1 MRCPISAD
9 QFKMALGPLIEG
21 LIAPCLFDGLSLAH
35 SSEWC
40 ITRTALFQIVTVP
53 EPSDEEL
60 MLGYRDGDGEAFA
73 VLYRRHRGPLYRYL
87 LQGCANPATAEEL
100 FQDVWTNLIRVRG
113 TYRVEA
119 SFKTWLY
126 RLAHNRLVDHY
137 RRNRMK
143 WESDEDLEA
152 VLDPAPSQDQVA
164 SDADCVQRLRMALGR
179 LPAAQREAFVL
190 REEAG
195 MSLEAIGDSAGVGR
209 ETIKSRLRYALKT
222 LRAALEDCL

>member
-1 MRCPISAD
+1 MGSYRA
-9 QFKMALGPLIEG
+9 
-21 LIAPCLFDGLSLAH
+21 
-35 SSEWC
+35 
-40 ITRTALFQIVTVP
+40 TVP
-53 EPSDEEL
+53 EPSDEHL
-60 MLGYRDGDGEAFA
+60 MLSYRDGDAEAFA
-73 VLYRRHRGPLYRYL
+73 TLYQRHRGPLYRYL
-87 LQGCANPATAEEL
+87 LHGCGNPAIAEEL

-113 TYRVEA
+113 SYRVEA

-137 RRNRMK
+137 RRGQMP
-143 WESDEDLEA
+143 WVDDEELE
-152 VLDPAPSQDQVA
+152 VVPDPAPGQEQIVN
-164 SDADCVQRLRMALGR
+164 DADCVELLQLALSR

-195 MSLEAIGDSAGVGR
+195 MSLEAIGVCAGVGR

>member
-1 MRCPISAD
+1 
-9 QFKMALGPLIEG
+9 
-21 LIAPCLFDGLSLAH
+21 
-35 SSEWC
+35 
-40 ITRTALFQIVTVP
+40 VP
-53 EPSDEEL
+53 EPSDEHL
-60 MLGYRDGDGEAFA
+60 MLGYRDGDAEAFA
-73 VLYRRHRGPLYRYL
+73 TLYGRHRGPLYRYL
-87 LQGCANPATAEEL
+87 LHGCGNSSIAEEL

-137 RRNRMK
+137 RKSHSQSQRQ
-143 WESDEDLEA
+143 WESVEDLDA
-152 VLDPAPSQDQVA
+152 VPDPAPSQDQLA
-164 SDADCVQRLRMALGR
+164 NDADCVQRLQVALCR

-195 MSLEAIGDSAGVGR
+195 MSLEAIGACAGVGR